1 MNVAD
6 DLDEREVTIMIQ
18 LFLQAVNDVDI
29 SVVSQFISSLGFPI
43 FVAVWLLYRSHKD
56 NAIIKD
62 AIDKLENAIIELN
75 TYIKTLNER

>member
-1 MNVAD
+1 MLELFMQATNNAD
-6 DLDEREVTIMIQ
+6 L
-18 LFLQAVNDVDI
+18 

-56 NAIIKD
+56 NAVIKE

-75 TYIKTLNER
+75 TYIKTLNEK